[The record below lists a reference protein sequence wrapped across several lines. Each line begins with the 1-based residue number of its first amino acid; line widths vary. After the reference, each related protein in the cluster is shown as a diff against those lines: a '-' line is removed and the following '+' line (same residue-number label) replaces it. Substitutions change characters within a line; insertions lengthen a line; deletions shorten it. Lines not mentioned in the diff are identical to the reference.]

1 MKTISPALLAH
12 LQGDVRTIATLFT
25 ITRKD
30 SQVFCFTDLDV
41 NIVFNGLTYESAGGY
56 THSSI
61 DAGSTLSTGNLEIN
75 AIFDSSSITQES
87 LESGVW
93 DFAAVTIQ
101 LVNYKDLTM
110 GAVQLNGGYLGA
122 VTILNG
128 RYTVELRGLGQVMQQ
143 DAGDMYSPTCR
154 ATFGDSKCTLDLTP
168 FTFSGSIQS
177 LINATSWNDSTLT
190 QVGPTVPF
198 IDSRGSLIPTRT
210 PFTIKVVPPTGGAYV
225 SDDGVKTNSGASMT
239 KVGGAPNSGEYA
251 SASDGTYTFNSA
263 DSVNIGNVFIDYE
276 YSIGYFAY
284 GFVKWLTGNN
294 AGSVAEVKSFSPGV
308 VTLAM
313 QNANP
318 MQVGDTYT
326 ITAGCDKQPGT
337 CGTGR
342 FNNLIHFR
350 GEPFIPG
357 QDTMLSP
364 KS

>member
-1 MKTISPALLAH
+1 MRTISPALLAH
-12 LQGDVRTIATLFT
+12 LQGDVKTIATLFT

-30 SQVFCFTDLDV
+30 NAVFGFTDLDV
-41 NIVFNGLTYESAGGY
+41 PIVYNGITYESAGGY
-56 THSSI
+56 THSAI
-61 DAGSTLSTGNLEIN
+61 DAGSTLSTGNLEIQ

-87 LESGVW
+87 LESGLW

-101 LVNYKDLTM
+101 LVNYNDLTM

-122 VTILNG
+122 VTIYNG
-128 RYTVELRGLGQVMQQ
+128 RYTVELRGLAQVMQQ

-154 ATFGDSKCTLDLTP
+154 ATFGDSKCTIDLAPLT
-168 FTFSGSIQS
+168 FTGSIQS
-177 LINATSWNDSTLT
+177 LNNATSWNDSTLT

-198 IDSRGSLIPTRT
+198 IDSRGTLIPTRT
-210 PFTIKVVPPTGGAYV
+210 PFTIKVVPPTGGAFV
-225 SDDGVKTNSGASMT
+225 SDNGVRTNSGANMT

-251 SASDGTYTFNSA
+251 VDGTGTYTFNSA
-263 DSVNIGNVFIDYE
+263 DSVNIGNVFIDYD
-276 YSIGYFAY
+276 YAIGYFAY
-284 GFVKWLTGNN
+284 GKVKWLTGNN
-294 AGSVAEVKSFSPGV
+294 AGFFAEVKAFSPGV

-313 QNANP
+313 QNSQP
-318 MQVGDTYT
+318 MQVGDTYQ